1 MIPVLSFKHRD
12 SLVHIVQ
19 KHKCLCMDL
28 KRAINE
34 QVSQFLIPLE
44 LHDNKSLAIYSPGLL
59 YFFFLKLS
67 GGIA

>member
-1 MIPVLSFKHRD
+1 
-12 SLVHIVQ
+12 
-19 KHKCLCMDL
+19 MDL

-34 QVSQFLIPLE
+34 QASQFLIPLE